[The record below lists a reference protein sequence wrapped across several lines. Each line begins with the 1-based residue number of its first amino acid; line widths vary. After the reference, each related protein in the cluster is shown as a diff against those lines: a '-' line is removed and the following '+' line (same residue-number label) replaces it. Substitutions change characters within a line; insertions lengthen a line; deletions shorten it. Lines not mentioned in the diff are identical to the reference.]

1 MIAWVGPE
9 DAEQARTVLPQ
20 ALASIL
26 GDGWHVSVTGGE
38 HQDTGEEQL
47 GTISR
52 VIMIIGG
59 IIIFLGALGLL
70 NVAIVTVRQ
79 RVREIGIRRAVGA
92 SAARVFFA
100 VFMESVVATFVAGI
114 IGVGTRG
121 RREFLAATNNRNRA
135 QRNAAFP
142 AGAAIAGVAISTSIG
157 AVCGIIP
164 ALAAVRIK
172 PIDAIRY

>member
-1 MIAWVGPE
+1 
-9 DAEQARTVLPQ
+9 
-20 ALASIL
+20 
-26 GDGWHVSVTGGE
+26 
-38 HQDTGEEQL
+38 
-47 GTISR
+47 
-52 VIMIIGG
+52 MIIGG

-114 IGVGTRG
+114 IGVGIAVVVVR
-121 RREFLAATNNRNRA
+121 FLPLETIGIALSETP
-135 QRNAAFP
+135 AFP

-157 AVCGIIP
+157 ALCGIIP